1 MFADELGSKNVMLT
15 PHRDVT
21 TVALRT
27 DYFEIK
33 KNTARSSGN
42 GMTCLEPL
50 RGCADPTCVTL
61 GDSSIV
67 SGLAAN
73 EPGENFP
80 GFLFE
85 TRQSGQAFSFLP
97 SFFPAR
103 AWSHTYVLPV
113 RIR

>member
-1 MFADELGSKNVMLT
+1 MFADELGGEDVMLT
-15 PHRDVT
+15 PHGHVT
-21 TVALRT
+21 AVALGS
-27 DYFEIK
+27 DDVEIK
-33 KNTARSSGN
+33 KNRASSAGN
-42 GMTCLEPL
+42 GMARLEPL

-85 TRQSGQAFSFLP
+85 TRQSGQAFFLP
-97 SFFPAR
+97 SSFP
-103 AWSHTYVLPV
+103 V
-113 RIR
+113 